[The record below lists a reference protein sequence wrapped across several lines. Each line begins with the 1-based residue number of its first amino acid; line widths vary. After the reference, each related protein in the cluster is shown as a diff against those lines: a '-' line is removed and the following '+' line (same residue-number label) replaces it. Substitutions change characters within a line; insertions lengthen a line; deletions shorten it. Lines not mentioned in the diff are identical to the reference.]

1 MLFQIGDLH
10 FYHIAYF
17 GQRREHGYL
26 RKQCTFLANTEKS
39 VSLLPVYSN
48 EGELLIGFKD
58 LHAGDSVSVLFQ
70 VVEGSDDPDLTQ
82 EDISWFVLCNNYWRP
97 LDSSGVVLDT
107 TNQLL
112 ASGII
117 TFVIP
122 AEATENNTILPSER
136 IWIKAAVGQGC
147 RSKCKGR
154 LQVDR
159 NIVQCG

>member
-1 MLFQIGDLH
+1 M
-10 FYHIAYF
+10 
-17 GQRREHGYL
+17 
-26 RKQCTFLANTEKS
+26 
-39 VSLLPVYSN
+39 
-48 EGELLIGFKD
+48 
-58 LHAGDSVSVLFQ
+58 LFQ

-97 LDSSGVVLDT
+97 LDNNGVVLDT

-136 IWIKAAVGQGC
+136 IWIKAAVGQAAVGQNV
-147 RSKCKGR
+147 KAVCKLIEISSNAVEVQFVDKGNDPAL
-154 LQVDR
+154 LQR
-159 NIVQCG
+159 WGKKYL